1 MTNREFYNAFING
14 ENTNEMREF
23 AAHALAQID
32 HTNELRRAA
41 QARKSA
47 EKETERAPMRAA
59 LVECITAEPKTAT
72 MLIAEAGVEM
82 KPQSIPSLLR
92 ALVESGDI
100 VKIPVKIKGKGTQ
113 MGYALPDA
121 Q

>member
-1 MTNREFYNAFING
+1 MTNREFYNAVISANFNA
-14 ENTNEMREF
+14 ELTEF
-23 AAHALAQID
+23 AQNALLKLD
-32 HTNELRRAA
+32 HTNDLRRAA
-41 QARKSA
+41 VARKSA

-59 LVECITAEPKTAT
+59 LVECLTAEPKTAT

-82 KPQSIPSLLR
+82 KPQSVPSLLR

-100 VKIPVKIKGKGTQ
+100 VKMPVKIKGKGTQ
-113 MGYALPDA
+113 VGYALPDA